1 MSTETNEKLKKSKPG
16 ETPEETNSKTG
27 IAGLYRHP
35 NGQELITL
43 YDPLYGD
50 AQSEAAI
57 RVGFEFVR
65 EVDLEKEVHT
75 IVIGSPAEV
84 AARTA
89 EVVNG
94 TGVTSD
100 DLKGINA
107 RLNAVESESKAK
119 DDEILAL
126 KAKLEAK
133 NEQGATKDEA
143 ATQTEGRLDGAG
155 SAGGQNPN
163 DGVLTGGTAGN
174 ETDTVD
180 EQNGED
186 ESEDDDG
193 EVAEKAL
200 DKQNASELAETAT
213 REGVEITPELDTK
226 AKLRAAIEAKREEKK
241 GE

>member
-75 IVIGSPAEV
+75 IVIGSAAEV

-89 EVVNG
+89 ETVNG
-94 TGVTSD
+94 TGVSSD
-100 DLKGINA
+100 DLKGIQA
-107 RLNAVESESKAK
+107 RLTAVEAETKAK

-126 KAKLEAK
+126 KQQLEAK
-133 NEQGATKDEA
+133 NEQGGTKDEA
-143 ATQTEGRLDGAG
+143 QTQTEGRLDGAG
-155 SAGGQNPN
+155 HAGGENPN
-163 DGVLTGGTAGN
+163 DTLLTGGVVGEGQTG
-174 ETDTVD
+174 D
-180 EQNGED
+180 ED
-186 ESEDDDG
+186 ESDENDEE
-193 EVAEKAL
+193 EVVEKAL
-200 DKQNASELAETAT
+200 SKQNSNELAETAAK
-213 REGVEITPELDTK
+213 EGVEITPELDTNK
-226 AKLRAAIEAKREEKK
+226 KLAAAIQAKRDEKK